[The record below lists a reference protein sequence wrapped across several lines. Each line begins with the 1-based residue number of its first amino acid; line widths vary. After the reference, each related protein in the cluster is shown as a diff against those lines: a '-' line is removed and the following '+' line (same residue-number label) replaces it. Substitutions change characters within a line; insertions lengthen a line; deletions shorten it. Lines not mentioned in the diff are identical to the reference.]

1 MNEQMKR
8 AVYEWLMD
16 QLEDAIARRDGDQV
30 GTVLRF
36 MAAIDPET
44 TDRFVRGLLEIGFRR
59 MAGLID

>member
-8 AVYEWLMD
+8 AVYELLLD

-30 GTVLRF
+30 VTVLRF
-36 MAAIDPET
+36 MAVIDPET
-44 TDRFVRGLLEIGFRR
+44 TDRLVKGLLAIGFRR